1 MQLVA
6 GKAPNW
12 NHASSSQKK
21 NRTMQADEPQTGG
34 PHRPFN
40 VHTSRDRPLPPP
52 LLLRYHGSKKF
63 KHGRAFPSPPP
74 PPPPPSPSVRPRSPT
89 QSVPPRRCRA
99 APPPAAR
106 RRPRRPSAPRW
117 WLRRAPAWWGRR
129 RRRPTSGPRSA
140 TSPTSASREVGEGGP
155 VDPGR
160 SRPHRRAP
168 PPRYAFV
175 PLGCSQDMD
184 SMSFF
189 RIGFGSDSY

>member
-1 MQLVA
+1 MQLVV

-12 NHASSSQKK
+12 NRASSSQKK
-21 NRTMQADEPQTGG
+21 KEPCKRMSRRQAGPTG
-34 PHRPFN
+34 RLTF
-40 VHTSRDRPLPPP
+40 TPPEIALS
-52 LLLRYHGSKKF
+52 LLLFSSAITVRKNLNTAEPF
-63 KHGRAFPSPPP
+63 LPS
-74 PPPPPSPSVRPRSPT
+74 PPPSPSVRPRSPT